1 MMPLT
6 NSMPSR
12 SGLYKAVNDSIYDIE
27 EFLSQ
32 HDPLEIIA
40 SISKRIAV
48 FNIQDHIESEDM
60 LWQPLIEYL
69 MSLALAKPKPEN
81 PKKLEEGVIDSLLE
95 HWKKLVKRFTAYFGS
110 EYVAAGGGT
119 PAEIRFKLILDYFG
133 VRKKAY
139 QIHVEKTFTELF
151 RPHRSH
157 IIDKLGFSPEDFSKF
172 IRFAETEITV
182 ALQNELDALHSLSEL
197 HSRFSK
203 RIRNQD
209 VEGKSKE
216 NIMNHFLKQDPDLR
230 SRKGK
235 VSQLSELRI
244 YDRFEIK
251 AQNDVQKRIL
261 DAISCS
267 FEENSIF
274 LKPDKWRAWPINDTI
289 ISERP
294 IIKTEEK
301 YYLPHFEMLANSR
314 IDIMESLLEKHSPE
328 YFQNVYRPARDRYVE
343 DTAVNLIQNLIP
355 DSSVYS
361 NLYYRVEEDGKAK
374 RVELDALVLYDDC
387 LLLIEAKAGMLPLPA
402 RRGAIRG
409 LKSKV
414 KEILK
419 KGHGQACRALNY
431 IDSSKKA
438 DFFDEDGN
446 LVVSVNGARFNHEYL
461 ILVTLEPLFVLTSH
475 LSSAKSLGLLSGNKW
490 PWAVYINDLRILA
503 DIIDS
508 PSVFLHYLNRR
519 IELNSKSAIET
530 HDELDYFMYYLHTGL
545 YFSEGDLEQADK
557 IVIVPHT
564 VELDEYYFDIWKK
577 GAAKT
582 KPSMKMNTLF
592 ETLIRRLETE
602 MPDHFTSACF
612 HLLNCDENT
621 RSEISKQIKKCEQ
634 RHSAENRP
642 ASVAFRING
651 TGLLLACMEDIN
663 HREEFAA
670 KWARRWLEEMHVT
683 QVTVLLWKPTIQ
695 NGSIKLFMF

>member
-1 MMPLT
+1 
-6 NSMPSR
+6 
-12 SGLYKAVNDSIYDIE
+12 
-27 EFLSQ
+27 
-32 HDPLEIIA
+32 
-40 SISKRIAV
+40 
-48 FNIQDHIESEDM
+48 
-60 LWQPLIEYL
+60 
-69 MSLALAKPKPEN
+69 
-81 PKKLEEGVIDSLLE
+81 
-95 HWKKLVKRFTAYFGS
+95 VKRFTAYFGS

-119 PAEIRFKLILDYFG
+119 AAEIRFKLILDYFG

-157 IIDKLGFSPEDFSKF
+157 IIDKLGFSPEDFSEF
-172 IRFAETEITV
+172 IRFVETEITV
-182 ALQNELDALHSLSEL
+182 ALQNELDALDSLSEL

-203 RIRNQD
+203 WIRNQD

-216 NIMNHFLKQDPDLR
+216 NIMNHFLKQNPDLR
-230 SRKGK
+230 SQKRK
-235 VSQLSELRI
+235 VSQFSELRI
-244 YDRFEIK
+244 YDVFEIK
-251 AQNDVQKRIL
+251 AQNGVQKKIL

-267 FEENSIF
+267 FEENNIF

-294 IIKTEEK
+294 IIRAEER
-301 YYLPHFEMLANSR
+301 YYLPHFELLANSR
-314 IDIMESLLEKHSPE
+314 IVIMEGLLEKHSPE
-328 YFQNVYRPARDRYVE
+328 YYQHQYHPTRDRYVE
-343 DTAVNLIQNLIP
+343 DTAIDLIQNLIP
-355 DSSVYS
+355 DSSLYS
-361 NLYYRVEEDGKAK
+361 NLYYHIEEDGEVKP
-374 RVELDALVLYDDC
+374 VELDGLVLFDDC

-419 KGHGQACRALNY
+419 KGHGQACRALDY

-438 DFFDEDGN
+438 DFFDEEGN
-446 LVVSVNGARFNHEYL
+446 LIVSVSGARFSHEYL

-475 LSSAKSLGLLSGNKW
+475 LSSAKRLGLLSGNKW
-490 PWAVYINDLRILA
+490 PWAVYINDLRVLA

-519 IELNSKSAIET
+519 IELSSESAIEA
-530 HDELDYFMYYLHTGL
+530 HDELDYLMYYLHTGL
-545 YFSEGDLEQADK
+545 YFSEKDFEQADK
-557 IVIVPHT
+557 IVIVPNT

-582 KPSMKMNTLF
+582 KPSMKMDSLF
-592 ETLIRRLETE
+592 ESLIRSLEAE

-612 HLLNCDENT
+612 HLLDCDEET
-621 RSEISKQIKKCEQ
+621 RSEISKQIKHCEERQ
-634 RHSAENRP
+634 NAEKRP

-651 TGLLLACMEDIN
+651 TALLLACMEDIT
-663 HREEFAA
+663 HRKELVT
-670 KWARRWLEEMHVT
+670 KWARRWLREMDVS
-683 QVTVLLWKPTIQ
+683 QITVLLWKPKIQ
-695 NGSIKLFMF
+695 NGLLKLFTF